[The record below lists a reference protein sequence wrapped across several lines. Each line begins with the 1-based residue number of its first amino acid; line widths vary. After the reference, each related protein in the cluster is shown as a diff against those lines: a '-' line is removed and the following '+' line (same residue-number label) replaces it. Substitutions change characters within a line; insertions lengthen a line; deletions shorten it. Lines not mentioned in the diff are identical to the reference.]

1 MNSSSN
7 WRGKINEGWNHTEK
21 YAKSGTKKRDPDQH
35 TRTVHIF
42 VSNVMFNQSA
52 RNVVAGV
59 YVIMVLKKN
68 MTEHRKLIGYVPAGL
83 LIIFGM
89 AIAMI
94 ETQYVMDSAEHG
106 IVSSCYTTIAV
117 FVPVF
122 SFVFCGIGIA
132 IITTKLTW
140 DFVLGAGIFFSVSIM
155 SFPVFFDM
163 INICSMIG
171 LG

>member
-1 MNSSSN
+1 
-7 WRGKINEGWNHTEK
+7 
-21 YAKSGTKKRDPDQH
+21 
-35 TRTVHIF
+35 
-42 VSNVMFNQSA
+42 
-52 RNVVAGV
+52 
-59 YVIMVLKKN
+59 

-132 IITTKLTW
+132 IITTKSTW

-171 LG
+171 IG